1 MTLIKWK
8 PENDLFTS
16 SMRTLMNSGFNDSW
30 NFESKSKSHWLPS
43 TDINETDSSYSLT
56 MDIPGLTKSDIK
68 IVISDG
74 FLVISGKRKEKNI
87 SKDEFYNY
95 VERKNGS
102 FERKFNINELINE
115 DKVSAKVKDGMLKVQ
130 LPKIEKAVPSQKDI
144 KIN

>member
-8 PENDLFTS
+8 PKNDLFTS
-16 SMRTLMNSGFNDSW
+16 SMRTLMNSDFDNSW
-30 NFESKSKSHWLPS
+30 NFESKSNSHWVPS

-68 IVISDG
+68 IIISDG
-74 FLVISGKRKEKNI
+74 LLVISGKRKEESI
-87 SKDEFYNY
+87 PKDELYNY
-95 VERKNGS
+95 VERENGS

-115 DKVSAKVKDGMLKVQ
+115 DKVSAKVKDGVLKVQ
-130 LPKIEKAVPSQKDI
+130 LPKLEKAVPSQKAI